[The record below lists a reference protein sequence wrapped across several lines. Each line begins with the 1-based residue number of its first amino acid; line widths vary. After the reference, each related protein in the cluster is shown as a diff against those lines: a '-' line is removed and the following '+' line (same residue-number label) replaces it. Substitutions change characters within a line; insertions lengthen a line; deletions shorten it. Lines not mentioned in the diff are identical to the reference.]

1 MDIAN
6 SNLYNNELSGTCPEE
21 LLESEAN
28 LKAKWL
34 QLFQLQQQIQ
44 DRELGQHEQNRHL
57 ATSLAL
63 FQQFQNNQFQLQ
75 NLLWDQE
82 LEEHQVAK
90 SFPLGFFHAHL
101 GREKL
106 EPDQLS
112 QNLLEIENQKKE
124 LANKEL
130 EKKNFDK
137 KSFQPNSLDKRPE
150 GAFRH
155 QLSAGSFSAASQN
168 SQLHRNSLAQQRVA
182 KAAFLPEL
190 SPAYSQRASGRKT
203 LSQEE
208 LQEAQLA
215 DKNFYQTTF
224 ATDILQ
230 TRPSARQLQPEE
242 LQEEKPSR
250 AQLQGT
256 LP

>member
-6 SNLYNNELSGTCPEE
+6 SSLYNNELSGTCPEE
-21 LLESEAN
+21 LVESEAN

-44 DRELGQHEQNRHL
+44 DRELGQQEQNRQL

-63 FQQFQNNQFQLQ
+63 LQQLQNNQFQLQ

-82 LEEHQVAK
+82 LEKPLVAK
-90 SFPLGFFHAHL
+90 SFPLGSFHAHL
-101 GREKL
+101 GKEQL
-106 EPDQLS
+106 QPDQLS
-112 QNLLEIENQKKE
+112 QNLLEIENQKKK

-130 EKKNFDK
+130 EKKSFDK
-137 KSFQPNSLDKRPE
+137 KSFQPDSFDKMPE
-150 GAFRH
+150 GAFRQ
-155 QLSAGSFSAASQN
+155 QLSAGSFSAASQT
-168 SQLHRNSLAQQRVA
+168 SQLHRNSLAQQRIA
-182 KAAFLPEL
+182 KAASLQEL

-203 LSQEE
+203 LSREE

-224 ATDILQ
+224 AADSLQ
-230 TRPSARQLQPEE
+230 TRTSARQLQPEE
-242 LQEEKPSR
+242 LQDENLPEL
-250 AQLQGT
+250 QLQGT